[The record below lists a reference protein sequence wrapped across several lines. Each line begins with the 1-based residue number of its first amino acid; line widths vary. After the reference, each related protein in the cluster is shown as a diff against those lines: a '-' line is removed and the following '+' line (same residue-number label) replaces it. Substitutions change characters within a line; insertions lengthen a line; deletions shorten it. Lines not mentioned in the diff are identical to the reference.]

1 MKKNDFEGRIWRR
14 RKLGAK
20 LQVAKLHRRDDLP
33 PAGRVGDLAELAETF
48 TTMKRDEDHRLD
60 GA

>member
-1 MKKNDFEGRIWRR
+1 MKKSDLEGRIWRR
-14 RKLGAK
+14 RNPGPK

-33 PAGRVGDLAELAETF
+33 PAGQVGDLADLAEIF
-48 TTMKRDEDHRLD
+48 TSKERDEDRRAD

>member
-1 MKKNDFEGRIWRR
+1 MRISGREGRIWRR
-14 RKLGAK
+14 RNLGPK
-20 LQVAKLHRRDDLP
+20 LQVAKLQRREDLP

-48 TTMKRDEDHRLD
+48 TATERDEKRRTD